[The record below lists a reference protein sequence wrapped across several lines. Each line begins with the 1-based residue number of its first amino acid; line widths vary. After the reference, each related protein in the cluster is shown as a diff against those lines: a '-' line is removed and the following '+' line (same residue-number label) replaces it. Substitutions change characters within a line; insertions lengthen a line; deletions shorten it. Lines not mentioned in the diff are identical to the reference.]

1 MLDLIVFQ
9 INSRHFDDLMTL
21 SFNVLQRATQY
32 GEFSFWIIFYL
43 SNLRQVRIQLY
54 MYRYMYLSDFS
65 LISYNMQYNLFWKT
79 KAILAIWGSSFLIV
93 VVIVVVYWCIGIHY
107 IHFHL
112 MWSALYVD
120 LPHFLVAIQKLHHQL
135 WNKLL
140 ILDSKLAHGPQSRN
154 DKILLLFHHA
164 CGWLFV
170 EV

>member
-1 MLDLIVFQ
+1 MIFHQYPVYTMLDLIVIQ

-21 SFNVLQRATQY
+21 IFNVLQRATQY

-54 MYRYMYLSDFS
+54 MYMYLSDFS

-107 IHFHL
+107 IPGSFPFNVKCTLCGFTSLPCRHPETAP
-112 MWSALYVD
+112 SALKQTPY
-120 LPHFLVAIQKLHHQL
+120 PWFQTCSWPSEPK
-135 WNKLL
+135 W
-140 ILDSKLAHGPQSRN
+140 
-154 DKILLLFHHA
+154 
-164 CGWLFV
+164 
-170 EV
+170 